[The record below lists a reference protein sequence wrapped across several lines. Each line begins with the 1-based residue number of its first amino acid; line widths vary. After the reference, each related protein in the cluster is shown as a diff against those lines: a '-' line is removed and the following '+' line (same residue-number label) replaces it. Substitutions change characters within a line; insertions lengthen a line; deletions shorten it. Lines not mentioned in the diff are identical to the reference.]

1 MFVSKKMT
9 WWAWVG
15 LALALF
21 FAVFPIFWIVSTA
34 FKPSTEWVAIPPV
47 WISEQPTLDNFN
59 AVFISQARAAET
71 AATSVSETG
80 WRAIIG
86 SIIISSCATAL
97 SISVGL
103 AASLAISRYR
113 FGGNSTPLMILSG
126 RMFPPI
132 AIAIPFLVMFN
143 SIGLIDTYLGL
154 ILCYAAFTLPF
165 SVWMIKSFID
175 DLPKEIE
182 EAAMLDGLSRIQ
194 AHVRFTIPLIRGGLI
209 STSLFIF
216 ILNWS
221 EFLFGLVLTAKDVV
235 TIPVQLSKYFAATA
249 GQLYGVQAAL
259 AVVAVLPLVV
269 IGYFIQTHLVRGL
282 TFGAVKR

>member
-9 WWAWVG
+9 WWAWIA
-15 LALALF
+15 LAFALF
-21 FAVFPIFWIVSTA
+21 FAIFPIFWIISTA

-47 WISEQPTLDNFN
+47 WISGQPTLDNFS
-59 AVFISQARAAET
+59 AVFISQADAANTSAT
-71 AATSVSETG
+71 AVSETG

-86 SIIISSCATAL
+86 SIVISVCATIL

-103 AASLAISRYR
+103 AASLAISRYK
-113 FGGNSTPLMILSG
+113 FGGTSTPLMILSG

-143 SIGLIDTYLGL
+143 TVGLIDTYIGL

-182 EAAMLDGLSRIQ
+182 EAAMIDGLTRIQ
-194 AHVRFTIPLIRGGLI
+194 AHFRFTIPLIRGGLI

-259 AVVAVLPLVV
+259 AVVAVLPLII

>member
-9 WWAWVG
+9 WWAWVA
-15 LALALF
+15 LVLALF

-47 WISEQPTLDNFN
+47 WVSGQPTLDNFG
-59 AVFISQARAAET
+59 AVFISQAGAAET
-71 AATSVSETG
+71 AATAVSETG

-86 SIIISSCATAL
+86 SIIISICATAL
-97 SISVGL
+97 LISVGL

-113 FGGNSTPLMILSG
+113 FGGKSTPLMILSG

-175 DLPKEIE
+175 DLPQEIE

-235 TIPVQLSKYFAATA
+235 TIPVQLSKYFAATS

>member
-1 MFVSKKMT
+1 MFVAKNMT
-9 WWAWVG
+9 WWSWCIIL
-15 LALALF
+15 LAVF
-21 FAVFPIFWIVSTA
+21 FAVFPIFWITSTA
-34 FKPSTEWVAIPPV
+34 FKPSTEWVSIPPV
-47 WISEQPTLDNFN
+47 WISSNLTLDNFF
-59 AVFISQARAAET
+59 AVFVSQSEAANT
-71 AATSVSETG
+71 SATSVSETG
-80 WRAIIG
+80 WRAIFG
-86 SIIISSCATAL
+86 SLIISIFATIL

-103 AASLAISRYR
+103 AASLSISRYK
-113 FGGNSTPLMILSG
+113 FGGASTPLMILSG

-143 SIGLIDTYLGL
+143 TVGLIDTYLGL

-165 SVWMIKSFID
+165 SVWMLKSFID
-175 DLPKEIE
+175 ELPREIE
-182 EAAMLDGLSRIQ
+182 EAAMIDGLTRIQ
-194 AHVRFTIPLIRGGLI
+194 AHFKFTIPLIRGGLI

-221 EFLFGLVLTAKDVV
+221 EFLFGLVLTGKNVV

-259 AVVAVLPLVV
+259 AIVAVLPLVV
-269 IGYFIQTHLVRGL
+269 IGYFIQDHLVRGL